1 MFYCDA
7 LPEDKGIDSGK
18 TYSLKSGDSL
28 ANCNDTLTSF
38 AKSRLSTWKNSLSQI
53 PYFAKAKYLKVTI
66 APQYSQDVTQEDR
79 RGTSE
84 MQPPTAVTAMRAAQ
98 AWQEAD
104 GHLLQ
109 ESKITNFGDKKSL
122 IPVCGAT
129 LKLLALD
136 QS

>member
-1 MFYCDA
+1 MTFFQKIKAQIQGSPAACCK
-7 LPEDKGIDSGK
+7 E
-18 TYSLKSGDSL
+18 GDSP

-84 MQPPTAVTAMRAAQ
+84 IEPPNAVTAMHATQ
-98 AWQEAD
+98 PWKEAD

-109 ESKITNFGDKKSL
+109 ECKITNLGDKMSL
-122 IPVCGAT
+122 PQAGGAT

-136 QS
+136 WN

>member
-1 MFYCDA
+1 M
-7 LPEDKGIDSGK
+7 
-18 TYSLKSGDSL
+18 
-28 ANCNDTLTSF
+28 
-38 AKSRLSTWKNSLSQI
+38 
-53 PYFAKAKYLKVTI
+53 KVTI

-84 MQPPTAVTAMRAAQ
+84 TQPPNAVTATYAAQ
-98 AWQEAD
+98 GWQEAD

-122 IPVCGAT
+122 LQVCGAT

-136 QS
+136 QN

>member
-1 MFYCDA
+1 M
-7 LPEDKGIDSGK
+7 
-18 TYSLKSGDSL
+18 KSGDSL
-28 ANCNDTLTSF
+28 ANGNDTLTSF

-84 MQPPTAVTAMRAAQ
+84 TQPPNAVTATHAAPG
-98 AWQEAD
+98 WQEAD

-109 ESKITNFGDKKSL
+109 ESKVTNFRGKKSL
-122 IPVCGAT
+122 LQVWGAT

-136 QS
+136 HN